1 LTEAQV
7 QPTQTIMGT
16 ILSIIPPE
24 AVITRVEYEGP
35 RIALYTKN
43 FRYIQEHADII
54 SNIVNSVKRRVVVR
68 TDKSIRKAE
77 DEANQIIN
85 SAIPKEAEIATIF
98 FDDATGEVT
107 IEAKNP
113 SILAPEAGF
122 NTTDLVDKIGWRV
135 RIKKA
140 PHIQSQSLQNIQHV
154 LKTMSEER
162 EGFYRALGET
172 IFRPKLSQDSQITI
186 MTLGGFRQVGRSS
199 LLVTTKESKI
209 LLDCGIHPNAKNSWD
224 SYPRFDWADID
235 LNDLDAVVI
244 SHAHLDHS
252 GYLPTLFK
260 YGYRGPIYCTEPTLA
275 LMTLLHMDYVKIAAQ
290 EGKNVLY
297 EMRDVRQMIQH
308 TIPIPYASVT
318 DISPDVKLVLN
329 NAGHILGSATV
340 HLHIG
345 EGVHNIVYTG
355 DYKFAKTMLFD
366 GTTWNYPRVET
377 LITESTYGAKED
389 LMPAREEVEMNLVK
403 SINETLSQGGKVMIP
418 VPAVGRAQEIMLV
431 LDLYMKNKQLTEAPI
446 FMEGMI
452 SEATAIHVA
461 YPEFLSKELRMQVSS
476 GGPNPFLSPY
486 FTMIEHPSNR
496 EEALREGP
504 AIIMATSGM
513 LEGGP
518 IINYFEQLAPSDK
531 NRLMFVSYQIAGT
544 MGRRILDGA
553 REVSIMSD
561 DGKMKIVNIGCK
573 VEKIDGFSGH
583 SDYNQLIRFIGK
595 LRPKLQQVIICHGE
609 RRKVENLANVVSRMF
624 RIPTLMPD
632 VEEAI
637 RLY

>member
-1 LTEAQV
+1 MTEAQV
-7 QPTQTIMGT
+7 TPTQTIMGS

-24 AVITRVEYEGP
+24 ASITRVEYEGP

-43 FRYIQEHADII
+43 FRYIQEHANMI
-54 SNIVNSVKRRVVVR
+54 SDIVNSVKRRVVVR

-77 DEANQIIN
+77 DEANQII
-85 SAIPKEAEIATIF
+85 SSSIPKEAEVATVF

-107 IEAKNP
+107 VEAKNP
-113 SILAPEAGF
+113 SILAPETGF
-122 NTTDLVDKIGWRV
+122 NTTDLIEKIGWRV

-154 LKTMSEER
+154 LKTASEER
-162 EGFYRALGET
+162 EEFYKDLGET
-172 IFRPKLSQDSQITI
+172 IFRPKLSQDSQISL

-199 LLVTTKESKI
+199 LLVTTRESKI
-209 LLDCGIHPNAKNSWD
+209 LLDCGIHPNAKNPWD
-224 SYPRFDWADID
+224 SFPRFDWADID

-252 GYLPTLFK
+252 GYLPVLFK

-308 TIPIPYASVT
+308 TLPIPYSSVT

-389 LMPAREEVEMNLVK
+389 LMPPREEVEMNLVK
-403 SINETLSQGGKVMIP
+403 SINETLSQGGKTMIP

-431 LDLYMKNKQLTEAPI
+431 LDQYMKNKQLTEAPI

-461 YPEFLSKELRMQVSS
+461 YPDFLAKELRMQVAS
-476 GGPNPFLSPY
+476 GGQNPFLSPY
-486 FTMIEHPSNR
+486 FTMVDHPSNR
-496 EEALREGP
+496 EEALRDGP

-518 IINYFEQLAPSDK
+518 IINYLEQLAPSDK
-531 NRLMFVSYQIAGT
+531 NRLIFVSYQIAGT

-553 REVSIMSD
+553 REVSIMTD
-561 DGKMKIVNIGCK
+561 DGKMKILNIGCK
-573 VEKIDGFSGH
+573 VEKVDGFSGH

-595 LRPKLQQVIICHGE
+595 LRPKLQQVIINHGE

>member
-1 LTEAQV
+1 MTEAQV
-7 QPTQTIMGT
+7 TPTQTIMGT

-24 AVITRVEYEGP
+24 ASITRVEYEGP

-77 DEANQIIN
+77 DEANQII
-85 SAIPKEAEIATIF
+85 SSSIPKEAEVATVF

-107 IEAKNP
+107 VEAKNP

-154 LKTMSEER
+154 LKTASEER
-162 EGFYRALGET
+162 EEFYKDLGET
-172 IFRPKLSQDSQITI
+172 IFRPKLSQDSQISI
-186 MTLGGFRQVGRSS
+186 LTLGGFRQVGRSS
-199 LLVTTKESKI
+199 ILVTTKESKI
-209 LLDCGIHPNAKNSWD
+209 LLDCGIHPNAKNPWD

-252 GYLPTLFK
+252 GYLPVLFK

-308 TIPIPYASVT
+308 TLPIPYSSVT

-329 NAGHILGSATV
+329 NAGHILGSATI

-389 LMPAREEVEMNLVK
+389 LMPPREEVEMNLVK
-403 SINETLSQGGKVMIP
+403 SINETLSQGGKAMIP

-431 LDLYMKNKQLTEAPI
+431 LDQYMKNKQLTEAPI

-461 YPEFLSKELRMQVSS
+461 YPEFLAKELRMQVAS
-476 GGPNPFLSPY
+476 GGQNPFLSPY
-486 FTMIEHPSNR
+486 FTMIDHPSNR
-496 EEALREGP
+496 DEALREGP

-531 NRLMFVSYQIAGT
+531 NRLIFVSYQIAGT

-595 LRPKLQQVIICHGE
+595 LRPKLQQVIINHGE

>member
-1 LTEAQV
+1 
-7 QPTQTIMGT
+7 MGT

>member
-1 LTEAQV
+1 MTEAQV

>member
-1 LTEAQV
+1 MTEAQV
-7 QPTQTIMGT
+7 TPTQTIMGT

-24 AVITRVEYEGP
+24 ASITRVEYEGP

-77 DEANQIIN
+77 DEANQII
-85 SAIPKEAEIATIF
+85 SSSIPKEAEVATVF

-107 IEAKNP
+107 VEAKNP

-154 LKTMSEER
+154 LKTASEER
-162 EGFYRALGET
+162 EEFYKDLGET
-172 IFRPKLSQDSQITI
+172 IFRQKLSQDSQISI
-186 MTLGGFRQVGRSS
+186 LTLGGFRQVGRSS
-199 LLVTTKESKI
+199 ILVTTKESKI
-209 LLDCGIHPNAKNSWD
+209 LLDCGIHPNAKNPWD

-252 GYLPTLFK
+252 GYLPVLFK

-308 TIPIPYASVT
+308 TLPIPYSSVT

-389 LMPAREEVEMNLVK
+389 LMPPREEVEMNLVK
-403 SINETLSQGGKVMIP
+403 SINETLSQGGKAMIP

-431 LDLYMKNKQLTEAPI
+431 LDQYMKNKQLTEAPI

-461 YPEFLSKELRMQVSS
+461 YPEFLAKELRMQVAS
-476 GGPNPFLSPY
+476 GGQNPFLSPY
-486 FTMIEHPSNR
+486 FTMIDHPSNR
-496 EEALREGP
+496 DEALREGP

-531 NRLMFVSYQIAGT
+531 NRLIFVSYQIAGT

-595 LRPKLQQVIICHGE
+595 LRPKLQQVIINHGE

>member
-7 QPTQTIMGT
+7 TPTQTIMGT

-24 AVITRVEYEGP
+24 ASITRVEYEGP

-77 DEANQIIN
+77 DEANQII
-85 SAIPKEAEIATIF
+85 SSSIPKEAEVATVF

-107 IEAKNP
+107 VEAKNP

-154 LKTMSEER
+154 LKTASEER
-162 EGFYRALGET
+162 EEFYKDLGET
-172 IFRPKLSQDSQITI
+172 IFRQKLSQDSQISI
-186 MTLGGFRQVGRSS
+186 LTLGGFRQVGRSS
-199 LLVTTKESKI
+199 ILVTTRESKI
-209 LLDCGIHPNAKNSWD
+209 LLDCGIHPNAKNPWD

-252 GYLPTLFK
+252 GYLPVLFK

-308 TIPIPYASVT
+308 TLPIPYSSVT

-329 NAGHILGSATV
+329 NAGHILGSATI

-389 LMPAREEVEMNLVK
+389 LMPPREEVEMNLVK
-403 SINETLSQGGKVMIP
+403 SINETLSQGGKAMIP

-431 LDLYMKNKQLTEAPI
+431 LDQYMKNKQLTEAPI

-461 YPEFLSKELRMQVSS
+461 YPEFLAKELRMQVAS
-476 GGPNPFLSPY
+476 GGQNPFLSPY
-486 FTMIEHPSNR
+486 FTMIDHPSNR
-496 EEALREGP
+496 DEALREGP

-531 NRLMFVSYQIAGT
+531 NRLIFVSYQIAGT

-553 REVSIMSD
+553 REVSIMTD

-595 LRPKLQQVIICHGE
+595 LRPKLQQVIINHGE

>member
-1 LTEAQV
+1 MTEAQV
-7 QPTQTIMGT
+7 TPTQTIMGT

-24 AVITRVEYEGP
+24 ASITRVEYEGP

-77 DEANQIIN
+77 DEANQII
-85 SAIPKEAEIATIF
+85 SSSIPKEAEVATVF

-107 IEAKNP
+107 VEAKNP

-154 LKTMSEER
+154 LKTASEER
-162 EGFYRALGET
+162 EEFYKDLGET
-172 IFRPKLSQDSQITI
+172 IFRQKLSQDSQISI
-186 MTLGGFRQVGRSS
+186 LTLGGFRQVGRSS
-199 LLVTTKESKI
+199 ILVTTRESKI
-209 LLDCGIHPNAKNSWD
+209 LLDCGIHPNAKNPWD

-252 GYLPTLFK
+252 GYLPVLFK

-308 TIPIPYASVT
+308 TLPIPYSSVT

-329 NAGHILGSATV
+329 NAGHILGSATI

-389 LMPAREEVEMNLVK
+389 LMPPREEVEMNLVK
-403 SINETLSQGGKVMIP
+403 SINETLSQGGKAMIP

-431 LDLYMKNKQLTEAPI
+431 LDQYMKNKQLTEAPI

-461 YPEFLSKELRMQVSS
+461 YPEFLAKELRMQVAS
-476 GGPNPFLSPY
+476 GGQNPFLSPY
-486 FTMIEHPSNR
+486 FTMIDHPSNR
-496 EEALREGP
+496 DEALREGP

-531 NRLMFVSYQIAGT
+531 NRLIFVSYQIAGT

-553 REVSIMSD
+553 REVSIMTD

-595 LRPKLQQVIICHGE
+595 LRPKLQQVIINHGE

>member
-1 LTEAQV
+1 MTEAQV
-7 QPTQTIMGT
+7 TPTQTMMGT

-24 AVITRVEYEGP
+24 ASITRVEYEGP

-77 DEANQIIN
+77 DEANQII
-85 SAIPKEAEIATIF
+85 SSSIPKEAEVATVF

-107 IEAKNP
+107 VEAKNP

-154 LKTMSEER
+154 LKTASEER
-162 EGFYRALGET
+162 EEFYKDLGET
-172 IFRPKLSQDSQITI
+172 IFRQKLSQDSQISI
-186 MTLGGFRQVGRSS
+186 LTLGGFRQVGRSS
-199 LLVTTKESKI
+199 ILVTTKESKI
-209 LLDCGIHPNAKNSWD
+209 LLDCGIHPNAKNPWD

-252 GYLPTLFK
+252 GYLPVLFK

-308 TIPIPYASVT
+308 TLPIPYSSVT

-329 NAGHILGSATV
+329 NAGHILGSATI

-389 LMPAREEVEMNLVK
+389 LMPPREEVEMNLVK
-403 SINETLSQGGKVMIP
+403 SINETLSQGGKAMIP

-431 LDLYMKNKQLTEAPI
+431 LDQYMKNKQLTEAPI

-461 YPEFLSKELRMQVSS
+461 YPEFLAKELRMQVAS
-476 GGPNPFLSPY
+476 GGQNPFLSPY
-486 FTMIEHPSNR
+486 FTMIDHPSNR
-496 EEALREGP
+496 DEALREGP

-531 NRLMFVSYQIAGT
+531 NRLIFVSYQIAGT

-553 REVSIMSD
+553 REVSIMTD

-595 LRPKLQQVIICHGE
+595 LRPKLQQVIINHGE

>member
-1 LTEAQV
+1 MTEAQV
-7 QPTQTIMGT
+7 TPTQTIMGT

-24 AVITRVEYEGP
+24 ASITRVEYEGP

-77 DEANQIIN
+77 DEANQII
-85 SAIPKEAEIATIF
+85 SSSIPKEAEVATVF

-107 IEAKNP
+107 VEAKNP

-154 LKTMSEER
+154 LKTASEER
-162 EGFYRALGET
+162 EEFYKDLGET
-172 IFRPKLSQDSQITI
+172 IFRQKLSQDSQISI
-186 MTLGGFRQVGRSS
+186 LTLGGFRQVGRSS
-199 LLVTTKESKI
+199 ILVTTRESKI
-209 LLDCGIHPNAKNSWD
+209 LLDCGIHPNAKNPWD

-252 GYLPTLFK
+252 GYLPVLFK

-308 TIPIPYASVT
+308 TLPIPYSSVT

-329 NAGHILGSATV
+329 NAGHILGSATI

-389 LMPAREEVEMNLVK
+389 LMPPREEVEMNLVK
-403 SINETLSQGGKVMIP
+403 SINETLSQGGKAMIP

-431 LDLYMKNKQLTEAPI
+431 LDQYMKNKQLTEAPI

-461 YPEFLSKELRMQVSS
+461 YPEFLAKELRMQVAS
-476 GGPNPFLSPY
+476 GGQNPFLSPY
-486 FTMIEHPSNR
+486 FTMIDHPSNR
-496 EEALREGP
+496 DEALREGP

-518 IINYFEQLAPSDK
+518 IINYFERLAPSDK
-531 NRLMFVSYQIAGT
+531 NRLIFVSYQIAGT

-553 REVSIMSD
+553 REVSIMTD

-595 LRPKLQQVIICHGE
+595 LRPKLQQVIINHGE

>member
-1 LTEAQV
+1 
-7 QPTQTIMGT
+7 MGAV
-16 ILSIIPPE
+16 LSNIPPD
-24 AVITRVEYEGP
+24 AAITRVEYEGP

-43 FRYIQEHADII
+43 FRYIQEHSFII
-54 SNIVNSVKRRVVVR
+54 SDIVNAVKRRVVVR
-68 TDKSIRKAE
+68 TDKSIRKPE
-77 DEANQIIN
+77 DEANQLLN
-85 SAIPKEAEIATIF
+85 AVLPKEAEVSTIF
-98 FDDATGEVT
+98 FDDATGEVS
-107 IEAKNP
+107 IEAKSP
-113 SILAPEAGF
+113 HLLAPEAGF
-122 NTTDLVDKIGWRV
+122 NPLDVIDKIGWRL

-140 PHIQSQSLQNIQHV
+140 PHIQSQSLQNIQYV
-154 LKTMSEER
+154 LKTASEER
-162 EGFYRALGET
+162 QEFYRELGES
-172 IFRPKLSQDSQITI
+172 IFRPKLIQDSQISI
-186 MTLGGFRQVGRSS
+186 LTLGGFRQVGRSC
-199 LLVTTKESKI
+199 LLVTTPESKI
-209 LLDCGIHPNAKNSWD
+209 LLDCGIHPNAKNPWD
-224 SYPRFDWADID
+224 SYPRFDWADFD

-252 GYLPTLFK
+252 GYLPVLFK
-260 YGYRGPIYCTEPTLA
+260 YGYKGPIYCTEPTLA
-275 LMTLLHMDYVKIAAQ
+275 LMTLLHMDYVKIAAN

-308 TIPIPYASVT
+308 TIPIPYATVT

-345 EGVHNIVYTG
+345 EGIYTG

-366 GTTWNYPRVET
+366 GATWNYPRVET

-389 LMPAREEVEMNLVK
+389 LMPAREEVEMNLVNA
-403 SINETLSQGGKVMIP
+403 INETLSQGGKVMIP

-431 LDLYMKNKQLTEAPI
+431 LDQYMKNKQLTEAPI

-461 YPEFLSKELRMQVSS
+461 FPEFLSKELRMQVAN
-476 GGPNPFLSPY
+476 GGQNPFLSPY

-496 EEALREGP
+496 DEALREGP

-518 IINYFEQLAPSDK
+518 IINYFERLAPSDK
-531 NRLMFVSYQIAGT
+531 NRLIFVSYQIAGT

-553 REVSIMSD
+553 KEVSIMGD

-583 SDYNQLIRFIGK
+583 SDYNQLIRFIGR
-595 LRPKLQQVIICHGE
+595 LRPKLQQVIVNHGE
-609 RRKVENLANVVSRMF
+609 RRKVDNLASVVARMF
-624 RIPTLMPD
+624 RIPTLQPD
-632 VEEAI
+632 VQEAI

>member
-1 LTEAQV
+1 MTEAQAT
-7 QPTQTIMGT
+7 PTQKIMGT

-24 AVITRVEYEGP
+24 ASITRVEYEGP

-43 FRYIQEHADII
+43 FRYIQEHADMI

-85 SAIPKEAEIATIF
+85 TSIPKEAEVATIF
-98 FDDATGEVT
+98 FDDAIGEVT
-107 IEAKNP
+107 VEAKNP
-113 SILAPEAGF
+113 SILAPEGGF

-140 PHIQSQSLQNIQHV
+140 PHIQSQSLQNIHHV
-154 LKTMSEER
+154 LKTASNER
-162 EGFYRALGET
+162 EEFYKDLGET
-172 IFRPKLSQDSQITI
+172 IFRPKLSQDSQISL

-199 LLVTTKESKI
+199 LLINTKESKI
-209 LLDCGIHPNAKNSWD
+209 LLDCGIHPNAKNPWD

-252 GYLPTLFK
+252 GYLPVLFK

-275 LMTLLHMDYVKIAAQ
+275 LMTLLHMDYIKIAVQ
-290 EGKNVLY
+290 EGKNLLY

-308 TIPIPYASVT
+308 TLPIPYASVT

-389 LMPAREEVEMNLVK
+389 LMPSREEIEMNLFK

-431 LDLYMKNKQLTEAPI
+431 LDQCMKNKQLTEAPI

-461 YPEFLSKELRMQVSS
+461 YPEFLSKELREQVA
-476 GGPNPFLSPY
+476 GGGQNPFLSPY
-486 FTMIEHPSNR
+486 FTMVDHPSNR
-496 EEALREGP
+496 EEVLREGP

-518 IINYFEQLAPSDK
+518 IINYLEHLAPSDK
-531 NRLMFVSYQIAGT
+531 NRLIFVSYQVTGT

-553 REVSIMSD
+553 REVSIMND

-595 LRPKLQQVIICHGE
+595 LRPKLQQVIINHGE
-609 RRKVENLANVVSRMF
+609 RRKIENLANVVSRMF

-632 VEEAI
+632 VEEVI

>member
-1 LTEAQV
+1 MAEAQV
-7 QPTQTIMGT
+7 TPAQTIMGT
-16 ILSIIPPE
+16 ILSNIP
-24 AVITRVEYEGP
+24 ADAAITRVEYEGP

-43 FRYIQEHADII
+43 FRYIQEHSFII
-54 SNIVNSVKRRVVVR
+54 SDIVNSVKRRVVVR
-68 TDKSIRKAE
+68 TDKSIRKPEE
-77 DEANQIIN
+77 DANQTIN
-85 SAIPKEAEIATIF
+85 ASLPKEAEVSTVF

-113 SILAPEAGF
+113 QVLASEAGF
-122 NTTDLVDKIGWRV
+122 QPLDLIDKIGWRIRV
-135 RIKKA
+135 KKA
-140 PHIQSQSLQNIQHV
+140 PHIQSQSLQNIQYV
-154 LKTMSEER
+154 LKTEAGAR
-162 EGFYRALGET
+162 EDFYKSLGET
-172 IFRPKLSQDSQITI
+172 IFRPKLTQDTQVSL
-186 MTLGGFRQVGRSS
+186 MTLGGFRQVGRSC
-199 LLVTTKESKI
+199 LLIATRESKI
-209 LLDCGIHPNAKNSWD
+209 LLDCGIHPNAKNPWD
-224 SYPRFDWADID
+224 SYPRFDWADFD
-235 LNDLDAVVI
+235 LNELDAVVI

-252 GYLPTLFK
+252 GYLPVLFK

-275 LMTLLHMDYVKIAAQ
+275 LMSLLHMDYVKIATH
-290 EGKNVLY
+290 EGKNALY

-308 TIPIPYASVT
+308 TIPISYASVT

-329 NAGHILGSATV
+329 NAGHILGSATL

-345 EGVHNIVYTG
+345 EGAHNIVYTG
-355 DYKFAKTMLFD
+355 DYKFAKTALFD
-366 GTTWNYPRVET
+366 GAVWNYPRVET

-389 LMPAREEVEMNLVK
+389 LMPPREEVEMNLVR
-403 SINETLSQGGKVMIP
+403 SINETLQQGGKVMIP

-431 LDLYMKNKQLTEAPI
+431 LDQYMKNKQLTEAPI

-461 YPEFLSKELRMQVSS
+461 YPEFLSKELRMQVAN
-476 GGPNPFLSPY
+476 GGQNPFLSEY

-496 EEALREGP
+496 DEALREGP

-518 IINYFEQLAPSDK
+518 IINYFEQLAQSDK
-531 NRLMFVSYQIAGT
+531 NRLIFVSYQIAGT

-553 REVSIMSD
+553 TEVSIIGD

-573 VEKIDGFSGH
+573 VEKVDGFSGH
-583 SDYNQLIRFIGK
+583 SDYNQLIRFIGR
-595 LRPKLQQVIICHGE
+595 LRPKLQQVIVNHGE
-609 RRKVENLANVVSRMF
+609 RRKVENLAGVISRMF

>member
-1 LTEAQV
+1 MTEAQV
-7 QPTQTIMGT
+7 TPTQTIMGT

-24 AVITRVEYEGP
+24 ASITRVEYEGP

-77 DEANQIIN
+77 DEANQII
-85 SAIPKEAEIATIF
+85 SSSIPKEAEVATVF

-107 IEAKNP
+107 VEAKNP

-122 NTTDLVDKIGWRV
+122 NSTDLVDKIGWRV

-154 LKTMSEER
+154 LKTASEER
-162 EGFYRALGET
+162 EEFYKDLGET
-172 IFRPKLSQDSQITI
+172 IFRQKLSQDSQISI
-186 MTLGGFRQVGRSS
+186 LTLGGFRQVGRSS
-199 LLVTTKESKI
+199 ILVTTKESKI
-209 LLDCGIHPNAKNSWD
+209 LLDCGIHPNAKNPWD

-252 GYLPTLFK
+252 GYLPVLFK

-308 TIPIPYASVT
+308 TLPIPYSSVT

-329 NAGHILGSATV
+329 NAGHILGSATI

-389 LMPAREEVEMNLVK
+389 LMPPREEVEMNLVK
-403 SINETLSQGGKVMIP
+403 SINETLSQGGKAMIP

-431 LDLYMKNKQLTEAPI
+431 LDQYMKNKQLTEAPI

-461 YPEFLSKELRMQVSS
+461 YPEFLAKELRMQVAS
-476 GGPNPFLSPY
+476 GGQNPFLSPY
-486 FTMIEHPSNR
+486 FTMIDHPSNR
-496 EEALREGP
+496 DEALREGP

-531 NRLMFVSYQIAGT
+531 NRLIFVSYQIAGT

-553 REVSIMSD
+553 REVSIMTD

-595 LRPKLQQVIICHGE
+595 LRPKLQQVIINHGE

>member
-1 LTEAQV
+1 MTEAQV
-7 QPTQTIMGT
+7 TPAQTIMGT
-16 ILSIIPPE
+16 ILSSIPPE
-24 AVITRVEYEGP
+24 ASITRVEYEGP

-43 FRYIQEHADII
+43 FRYIQEHSTMI
-54 SNIVNSVKRRVVVR
+54 SEIVNNVKRRVVVR
-68 TDKSIRKAE
+68 TDKSIRKPE
-77 DEANQIIN
+77 EEANQII
-85 SAIPKEAEIATIF
+85 SSSIPKEAEVATIF

-113 SILAPEAGF
+113 AILAPEAGF
-122 NTTDLVDKIGWRV
+122 NPLDLIDKIGWRV

-154 LKTMSEER
+154 LKTASEER
-162 EGFYRALGET
+162 QEFYRDLGET
-172 IFRPKLSQDSQITI
+172 IFRPKLTQDAQISI

-199 LLVTTKESKI
+199 LLVTTRESKI
-209 LLDCGIHPNAKNSWD
+209 LLDCGIHPNAKNPWD
-224 SYPRFDWADID
+224 SYPRFDWADFD

-252 GYLPTLFK
+252 GYLPVLFK

-290 EGKNVLY
+290 EGKHVLY

-308 TIPIPYASVT
+308 TLPIPYASVT

-377 LITESTYGAKED
+377 LITESTYGGKED
-389 LMPAREEVEMNLVK
+389 IMPSREEVEMNLVK

-431 LDLYMKNKQLTEAPI
+431 LDQYMKNKQLTEAPI

-461 YPEFLSKELRMQVSS
+461 YPDFLSKELRTQVSS
-476 GGPNPFLSPY
+476 GGQNPFLSPY

-496 EEALREGP
+496 DEALREGP

-518 IINYFEQLAPSDK
+518 IINYFENLAPSDK
-531 NRLMFVSYQIAGT
+531 NRLIFVSYQIAGT

-573 VEKIDGFSGH
+573 VEKVDGFSGH

-595 LRPKLQQVIICHGE
+595 LRPKLQQVIIGHGE